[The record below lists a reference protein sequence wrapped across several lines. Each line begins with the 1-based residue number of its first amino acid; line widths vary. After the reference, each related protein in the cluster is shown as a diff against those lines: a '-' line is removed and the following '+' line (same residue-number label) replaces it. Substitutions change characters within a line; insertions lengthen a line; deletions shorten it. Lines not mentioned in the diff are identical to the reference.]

1 MTLDDRYYAFID
13 QMEERFPS
21 GPPSLVECDKLDVV
35 GDVRFGRNVVVRGTV
50 RIVNDGPQPRQVP
63 DETTLDG

>member
-13 QMEERFPS
+13 QMEARFPS

-50 RIVNDGPQPRQVP
+50 RIVNEGVQPRQMP